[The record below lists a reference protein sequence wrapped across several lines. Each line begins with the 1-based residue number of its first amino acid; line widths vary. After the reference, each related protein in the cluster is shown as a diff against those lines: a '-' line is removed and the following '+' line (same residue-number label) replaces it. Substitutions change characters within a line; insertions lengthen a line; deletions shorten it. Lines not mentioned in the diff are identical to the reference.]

1 MCVPRTIYEFDNFPA
16 VRNSEN
22 VEKRLPVDCHAA
34 VRTCSIGAFYHL
46 CGNGTGSSC
55 PTNVSLLYFSIPDTS
70 TAIYVITSHKK
81 ELSWRVFVAMEA
93 ADITVCTVL
102 ISLSTGTNRIFFFF
116 YFFAVLVGAMRGGS
130 SFGFGLTI
138 ISALLF
144 TVFGYIARPEETLEP
159 YRFLLGPL
167 WLLALGCI
175 ISYWAGG
182 EIRLKSKLALL
193 KELSLTANPRYDVDR
208 IIAGFM
214 ERLLV
219 FYNTDTCVLVL
230 ADPNAQTYRL
240 HRATRQNRNAG

>member
-102 ISLSTGTNRIFFFF
+102 ISLSSGTN
-116 YFFAVLVGAMRGGS
+116 MK
-130 SFGFGLTI
+130 
-138 ISALLF
+138 
-144 TVFGYIARPEETLEP
+144 
-159 YRFLLGPL
+159 L
-167 WLLALGCI
+167 W
-175 ISYWAGG
+175 
-182 EIRLKSKLALL
+182 
-193 KELSLTANPRYDVDR
+193 VDR
-208 IIAGFM
+208 PLSGPA
-214 ERLLV
+214 
-219 FYNTDTCVLVL
+219 
-230 ADPNAQTYRL
+230 A
-240 HRATRQNRNAG
+240 ATPRFKWKFHHEPTASTASTASR